1 MLALVYVSRTQAA
14 IIFAASKNKMAAAI
28 EKRKQNRALHCGW
41 PCSPCMLYIQILS
54 L

>member
-28 EKRKQNRALHCGW
+28 EKRKHNRALHCGW
-41 PCSPCMLYIQILS
+41 GHVPLVCYIFKF
-54 L
+54 